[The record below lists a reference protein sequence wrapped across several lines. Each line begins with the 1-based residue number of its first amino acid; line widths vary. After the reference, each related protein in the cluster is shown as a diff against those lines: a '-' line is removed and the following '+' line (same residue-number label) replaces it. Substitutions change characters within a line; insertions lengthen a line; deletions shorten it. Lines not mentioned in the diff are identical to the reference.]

1 MSDLAQRIANL
12 STEKRALLALRLKQ
26 QGNGFNVLPLSFAQ
40 ERLWFLDQLD
50 PGNAAYHITVAVR
63 LKGVLKHEA
72 LQKSL
77 DEIIRRHE
85 ILRTRFATVEGRARQ
100 VVEKREALPIDHYDL
115 SAHVDPTG
123 ELRRRLSE
131 QAQLP
136 FRLDRWPLLRVV
148 LYRLAAEEHVLL
160 VVMHHIVS
168 DGWSMQV
175 LIQEL
180 GTLYTAFAKGESSPL
195 PELPV
200 QYGDYAMWQ
209 REWLRGDVLEEQLE
223 YWGKQLGGIGAA
235 VLELPADRA
244 RPAEPSHRGGREEV
258 VFGEELTRDLRELS
272 RQYGVTMFM
281 TLLAGFQ
288 ALLWRYT
295 GAAEVV
301 VGAPIAGRNRVELEG
316 LVGFFAN
323 TLALRV
329 GVSGAESF
337 AELLGAVQRVCLE
350 AYEHQEIP
358 FEKVVDEL
366 RLPRRLSH
374 TPLFQVALTL
384 QDVPA
389 DASLKLPGL
398 SLEPLAVETG
408 WAKFDLEL
416 ELTDTGEAIFGMMG
430 YRTDLFEAETIKR
443 MVGHLTTL
451 LQAAVANPQ
460 ERLSRLTI
468 LTEKEQE
475 LLAEWSDPKVDYR
488 ADKLVHQLFE
498 AQAQQTPE
506 ALALIFGAERLTF
519 AELNQRSNQ
528 LARYLQSLGVGAE
541 VSVGVCL
548 ERSAEM
554 VIALLAVLKAGG
566 VFVPLSPDYPPDRLA
581 FMLADMQAAALL
593 TTERLSNKLPSHRA
607 TTICLDE
614 SSQEIRNESQENCDP
629 AISPDNLA
637 YVIYTSGSTGQPKGV
652 MVEHR
657 QLASF
662 LRATQS
668 VYNFTAGDTFPCVV
682 NFAFD
687 VFLFQ
692 VLSPM
697 LGGGTCLLL
706 AWEQVLDMP
715 SLVGLLDGATF
726 LHGPA
731 SLFHEIVN
739 FIQAQ
744 EPARNYAHVR
754 VVAVGGEFVA
764 PELTVRL
771 QKIFS
776 AADVYVDYGPT
787 EATMVCTNYLVPR
800 DVAPYK
806 SIIGKPFPNTRTRLY
821 DSYQNLVPVGVPG
834 EIYLGGACVSRGYL
848 HRPELTAERYPIIDK
863 QRFYRTG
870 DVGRYLRD
878 GNIEFLG
885 RVDEQV
891 KVRGYRIELG
901 EIESVLGE
909 HPAVRRAVVIA
920 QQHLND
926 HKRLVGFVVSDN
938 GEPPTSS
945 DLRQFLRQKLPE
957 YMVPSAFIPLDE
969 LPLSPN
975 GKVDR
980 RQLAQMDFTTTPAP
994 ARDYVEARTGIE
1006 QTLVEIWQ
1014 QVLGLKQVG
1023 VHDNFFELGGDSIL
1037 SIQIIARANQAG
1049 LRLTTRQL
1057 FEHQTVA
1064 ELAEVAGTAAAV
1076 NAEQGPVSGRVP
1088 LTPVQRSF
1096 FAEQQPEPEHFNQSL
1111 MLQINE
1117 PRYTAEVLRQ
1127 AMKAVVAQHDALR
1140 LRFTQSAEGWEE
1152 FNAAAEENDYF
1163 SVVDLRHLAEAEQV
1177 AALEADAAQQQSSL
1191 DLSAGPLLRV
1201 CYYDLGEDTPA
1212 RLLIIIHHLGVDGVS
1227 WRILLEDLAS
1237 ACEQAA
1243 GKDEISLGTKT
1254 TSYKEWAERLRDYA
1268 NGNEVKAQE
1277 EYWRGV
1283 TARARQVKLLPVDH
1297 QGGANTLSGARSVE
1311 VSLSREETSALL
1323 SEVPAVYRT
1332 EINEVLLTA
1341 LVTALGSWTGER
1353 RVLVELEGHGREDI
1367 GEGVD
1372 VTRTVGWF
1380 TTVYPVVLEVG
1391 AGAGIGE
1398 ALKEVKEQVRGVRG
1412 RGLGWGL
1419 LRWMRTP
1426 VEETKVDAE
1435 LSFNYL
1441 GQFDQMFSASSP
1453 FSPAAE
1459 SPGPERSPRS
1469 RRSYLLDITGS
1480 VFDGQLRM
1488 SWTYD
1493 TDTHRRET
1501 IEQVARSYMDTLR
1514 DLIAH
1519 CRSPQAGGFTP
1530 SDFSKMKFS
1539 QEELDDLVADLSELV
1554 EDEE

>member
-1 MSDLAQRIANL
+1 
-12 STEKRALLALRLKQ
+12 
-26 QGNGFNVLPLSFAQ
+26 
-40 ERLWFLDQLD
+40 
-50 PGNAAYHITVAVR
+50 
-63 LKGVLKHEA
+63 
-72 LQKSL
+72 
-77 DEIIRRHE
+77 
-85 ILRTRFATVEGRARQ
+85 
-100 VVEKREALPIDHYDL
+100 
-115 SAHVDPTG
+115 
-123 ELRRRLSE
+123 
-131 QAQLP
+131 
-136 FRLDRWPLLRVV
+136 
-148 LYRLAAEEHVLL
+148 
-160 VVMHHIVS
+160 
-168 DGWSMQV
+168 
-175 LIQEL
+175 
-180 GTLYTAFAKGESSPL
+180 
-195 PELPV
+195 
-200 QYGDYAMWQ
+200 
-209 REWLRGDVLEEQLE
+209 
-223 YWGKQLGGIGAA
+223 
-235 VLELPADRA
+235 
-244 RPAEPSHRGGREEV
+244 
-258 VFGEELTRDLRELS
+258 
-272 RQYGVTMFM
+272 MFM

-366 RLPRRLSH
+366 QLPRRLSH

-389 DASLKLPGL
+389 EASLKLPGL
-398 SLEPLAVETG
+398 SVEPLAVETG

-416 ELTDTGEAIFGMMG
+416 ELTDTGETIFGVMG
-430 YRTDLFEAETIKR
+430 YRTELFEAETIKR
-443 MVGHLTTL
+443 MVGHLKTL

-475 LLAEWSDPKVDYR
+475 WLEGWSDTKVDYP
-488 ADKLVHQLFE
+488 ADSLVHQLFE
-498 AQAQQTPE
+498 AQAEQTPE
-506 ALALIFGAERLTF
+506 AVALIFGVERLTF
-519 AELNQRSNQ
+519 GELNHRSNQ
-528 LARYLQSLGVGAE
+528 LAHYLQSLGVGAE
-541 VSVGVCL
+541 VPVGVCL

-554 VIALLAVLKAGG
+554 VIALLAILKAGS
-566 VFVPLSPDYPPDRLA
+566 VFVPLSPDHPAERLA
-581 FMLADMQAAALL
+581 FMLADMQAGALL
-593 TTERLSNKLPSHRA
+593 TTKRLLNKLPPHSA
-607 TTICLDE
+607 TTICLDASWE
-614 SSQEIRNESQENCDP
+614 EIGNESPKNCDA
-629 AISPDNLA
+629 AIGPDNLA

-657 QLASF
+657 QLANF
-662 LRATQS
+662 LHATQS
-668 VYNFTAGDTFPCVV
+668 LYNFTAGDTFPCVV
-682 NFAFD
+682 SFAFD

-715 SLVGLLDGATF
+715 SLVRLLDGATF

-739 FIQAQ
+739 FIRAQ
-744 EPARNYAHVR
+744 QPARNYAHVR

-764 PELTVRL
+764 PELTARL
-771 QKIFS
+771 QRIFS

-800 DVAPYK
+800 DVPPSR

-885 RVDEQV
+885 RIDEQV

-901 EIESVLGE
+901 EIESVLCQ

-920 QQHLND
+920 QQHVND
-926 HKRLVGFVVSDN
+926 HKRLVGFVVGDN
-938 GEPPTSS
+938 GEQPTPS

-957 YMVPSAFIPLDE
+957 YMVPSAFIPLGE

-980 RQLAQMDFTTTPAP
+980 RQLAQMDFTTPPAS
-994 ARDYVEARTGIE
+994 ARDYVEARTAIE

-1014 QVLGLKQVG
+1014 QVLGLKLVG

-1064 ELAEVAGTAAAV
+1064 ELAQVAGTAASIS
-1076 NAEQGPVSGRVP
+1076 AEQGAVSGRVS

-1111 MLQINE
+1111 VLRISE
-1117 PRYTAEVLRQ
+1117 PRYTAAVLRE
-1127 AMKAVVAQHDALR
+1127 AMRAVVAQHDALR
-1140 LRFTQSAEGWEE
+1140 LRFMQGSEGWEE

-1163 SVVDLRHLAEAEQV
+1163 RVLDLRHLEGVEQA
-1177 AALEADAAQQQSSL
+1177 AALEADAARQQASL

-1201 CYYDLGEDTPA
+1201 CYYELGGEEEA
-1212 RLLIIIHHLGVDGVS
+1212 RLLLVIHHLAVDGVS
-1227 WRILLEDLAS
+1227 WRILLEDVAS
-1237 ACEQAA
+1237 ACEQVA
-1243 GKDEISLGTKT
+1243 GQDEIRLGAKT
-1254 TSYKEWAERLRDYA
+1254 TSYKEWAERLTEYA
-1268 NGNEVKAQE
+1268 RGDEVKEQR
-1277 EYWRGV
+1277 EYWREV
-1283 TARARQVKLLPVDH
+1283 ERRARQVKRLPVDH
-1297 QGGANTLSGARSVE
+1297 EGGENTLSGARAVE
-1311 VSLSREETSALL
+1311 VSLTREETTALL

-1341 LVTALGSWTGER
+1341 LVRAVGSWTGER

-1380 TTVYPVVLEVG
+1380 TTIYPMVLEVG
-1391 AGAGIGE
+1391 GEAGVGE
-1398 ALKEVKEQVRGVRG
+1398 ALKSVKEQVRGVPG

-1419 LRWMRTP
+1419 LRWMSP
-1426 VEETKVDAE
+1426 AAEEMKVEAE

-1441 GQFDQMFSASSP
+1441 GQFNQLFSDSSP
-1453 FSPAAE
+1453 FSLAAE
-1459 SPGPERSPRS
+1459 SAGPERSPRS

-1539 QEELDDLVADLSELV
+1539 QAELDELVADLSEFV